1 MITKTLNEQF
11 KKEGDDYFLIW
22 PGGGAYYLLCMGMLI
37 SVLNI
42 IYGHSH

>member
-22 PGGGAYYLLCMGMLI
+22 PGGGGGLLPA
-37 SVLNI
+37 S
-42 IYGHSH
+42 YGNVDICT